1 MAYFFSL
8 RGWLEVEPDKFDCVT
23 EVIKSL
29 KKKYSKDTKFGLYIQ
44 GWTWSES
51 AVNWTRY
58 LFYGA
63 DVTYEGL
70 EFFQN
75 ILNNIIQAGSGLSG
89 YFHAQGE
96 DGDRNYTFIVTDDDL
111 QFEEDDLKVA
121 IS

>member
-70 EFFQN
+70 EFFQD
-75 ILNNIIQAGSGLSG
+75 ILIITLFRQDQICQAIFTPREKTGTETIL
-89 YFHAQGE
+89 
-96 DGDRNYTFIVTDDDL
+96 L
-111 QFEEDDLKVA
+111 
-121 IS
+121 